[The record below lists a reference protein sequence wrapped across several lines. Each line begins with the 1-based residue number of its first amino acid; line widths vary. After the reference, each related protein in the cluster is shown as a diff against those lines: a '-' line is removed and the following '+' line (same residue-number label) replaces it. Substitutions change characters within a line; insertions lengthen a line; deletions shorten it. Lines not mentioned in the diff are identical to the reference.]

1 MIIVL
6 YSTSYDDDVNIIVKN
21 IISCLMNVSSV
32 WSEAGMFS
40 DH

>member
-1 MIIVL
+1 MVKKGSK
-6 YSTSYDDDVNIIVKN
+6 YDYDDVDIIVKN